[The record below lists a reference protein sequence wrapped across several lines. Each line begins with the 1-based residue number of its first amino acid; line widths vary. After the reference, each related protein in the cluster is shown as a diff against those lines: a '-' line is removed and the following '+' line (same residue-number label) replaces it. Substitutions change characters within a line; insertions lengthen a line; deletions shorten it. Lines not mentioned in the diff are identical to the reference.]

1 MKWEYRSLQNIIEKP
16 ISGEWGDG
24 EGETNVI
31 RTTNFTN
38 DGSLDLSDVVQR
50 NIPLKKIEQK
60 KLEFGDTIIEKSG
73 GSPNQPVGRVVYFD
87 QKEATFLCNNFTSVI
102 RAKSEIDKRYLF
114 WFLFSNHLNQNTLRY
129 QNKTTG
135 IINLQLERYITDL
148 QIPLPPLAT
157 QKRIAAILD
166 AADALRRKDQ
176 TLLQKYDEL
185 AQAIF
190 VDMFGDPVKN
200 EKGWEVKKL
209 NDLCVTITDGT
220 HQSPT
225 FQKSGIPFLFVSNI
239 RNNKIDYN
247 TQTFISELDY
257 GILAKRTP
265 IEVGNILLTTV
276 GATYG
281 NPAIIEDERKFTFQR
296 HIAFMKPKHDLVNYR
311 YLFGILKDAYVKRQ
325 IDQRVNGAAQKTLN
339 LSDLKEIKIWLP
351 PRSLQDVYAK
361 KLDIINRLKL
371 ICNAKTSE
379 TLFQSLLQK
388 AFNAE
393 LVP

>member
-1 MKWEYRSLQNIIEKP
+1 MKWEMVRMNELCDIVRGSSPRPKGDPRYYGGEVPRLMIEDLTRDGKFVIPKVDSLTKEGALLSRPMQKGDLVITVSGRPGVPAILNIDACIH
-16 ISGEWGDG
+16 DG
-24 EGETNVI
+24 FVGI
-31 RTTNFTN
+31 RNLNKKVDSNFLYWFLLKSKGSTN
-38 DGSLDLSDVVQR
+38 DQS
-50 NIPLKKIEQK
+50 
-60 KLEFGDTIIEKSG
+60 
-73 GSPNQPVGRVVYFD
+73 VGAIFKNLTTD
-87 QKEATFLCNNFTSVI
+87 QIK
-102 RAKSEIDKRYLF
+102 
-114 WFLFSNHLNQNTLRY
+114 
-129 QNKTTG
+129 
-135 IINLQLERYITDL
+135 DL

-176 TLLQKYDEL
+176 ALLQKYDEL

-220 HQSPT
+220 HQSPK

-361 KLDIINRLKL
+361 KLVIINKLKL
-371 ICNAKTSE
+371 ICNKNRSE